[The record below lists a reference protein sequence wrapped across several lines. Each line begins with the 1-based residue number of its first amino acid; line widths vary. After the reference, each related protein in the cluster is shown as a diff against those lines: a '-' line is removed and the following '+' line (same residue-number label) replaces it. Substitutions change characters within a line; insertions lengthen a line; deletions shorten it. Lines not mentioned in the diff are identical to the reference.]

1 MQSLHNER
9 FWLNTQLRSL
19 PVKTGDIFFRL
30 GHETY
35 CGLPFSQL
43 VAAAT
48 QSKYSHASVALVDRD
63 EIWLAEVN
71 LTGTSQIRFV
81 DWADFCY
88 GDFEVWRPTYDFDH
102 VPALDLAFRE
112 FVNLDEDYDLK
123 FDYKSTRRVYC
134 TKSVEVIWELAD
146 LPPLCKPMLA
156 KDVMA
161 WWAYQLLRL
170 GDPIARL
177 AGASIPLWEPLWFV
191 GNEKMGLMSSPNLTR
206 VYSSDNP
213 PMIFKSE
220 IERPE

>member
-35 CGLPFSQL
+35 WGLPFSQL
-43 VAAAT
+43 VATAT

-71 LTGTSQIRFV
+71 LGGTYQLRFL
-81 DWADFCY
+81 DWADFCF
-88 GDFEVWRPTYDFDH
+88 GGFEVWRPTYDFN
-102 VPALDLAFRE
+102 VERTLEIAVRE
-112 FVNLDEDYDLK
+112 FLAADMPYDLK
-123 FDYKSTRRVYC
+123 FDYGSTRKVYC
-134 TKSVEVIWELAD
+134 TKSVEMIWELAD

-177 AGASIPLWEPLWFV
+177 AGASIPLNEKLWFV
-191 GNEKMGLMSSPNLTR
+191 GNQNMGLMSSPNLTR
-206 VYSSDNP
+206 V
-213 PMIFKSE
+213 FKSE
-220 IERPE
+220 